1 MTYQEA
7 LEQVEAMQGRV
18 AYKERQIQSLIN
30 QYGQGVRPSWVST
43 DLAIY
48 SQQMQEYA
56 KDLSYAEYVV
66 AHYEAAQD
74 ALAEQAEE
82 NHRAQWS
89 ADVKA
94 NLNLEGK

>member
-43 DLAIY
+43 DLSIY
-48 SQQMQEYA
+48 SQQMQDYT

-66 AHYEAAQD
+66 AHYEAKQD
-74 ALAEQAEE
+74 ALA
-82 NHRAQWS
+82 
-89 ADVKA
+89 DK
-94 NLNLEGK
+94 EGE

>member
-7 LEQVEAMQGRV
+7 LEQVETMQGRV

-30 QYGQGVRPSWVST
+30 QHGTGVRPSWVST

-48 SQQMQEYA
+48 SQQMQDYT
-56 KDLSYAEYVV
+56 KQLSYAEYVV

-74 ALAEQAEE
+74 ALAEKEE
-82 NHRAQWS
+82 AHRAQWS

-94 NLNLEGK
+94 NLNLEGE

>member
-1 MTYQEA
+1 MSMTYNEA
-7 LEQVEAMQGRV
+7 LEQVETMQGRV
-18 AYKERQIQSLIN
+18 AYKERQINRLIN

-48 SQQMQEYA
+48 TQQMQEYA

-82 NHRAQWS
+82 
-89 ADVKA
+89 
-94 NLNLEGK
+94 

>member
-1 MTYQEA
+1 MKGIHMTYQEA
-7 LEQVEAMQGRV
+7 LEQVETMQGRV
-18 AYKERQIQSLIN
+18 AYKERQINRLIN

-66 AHYEAAQD
+66 AHYEAKQD
-74 ALAEQAEE
+74 ALAEQ
-82 NHRAQWS
+82 
-89 ADVKA
+89 
-94 NLNLEGK
+94 EGE